1 MHPGRNCFDCH
12 QQGGFLV
19 LAGTVYTNA
28 HEVDD
33 CNGASGV
40 TVTVTDSIGNEYQS
54 VTNAA
59 GNFGLVGV
67 PLVPPYTARLDYQ
80 GRVREMVGMQSS
92 VGCNSCHTEA
102 GAQDAPGR
110 IMAP

>member
-1 MHPGRNCFDCH
+1 M
-12 QQGGFLV
+12 V

-33 CNGASGV
+33 CNGAAGV
-40 TVTVTDSIGNEYQS
+40 TVTVTDSKGSEYQS

-59 GNFGLVGV
+59 GKLVGV

-80 GRVREMVGMQSS
+80 GRVREMVGMQTT

-102 GAQDAPGR
+102 GALDAPGR